1 MRSIQRI
8 AVLIFL
14 SVGTLALAQP
24 PTIRILEVEPTVL
37 FPNHEPL
44 QQIANLRLLNE
55 SGSTIGCTLFVQLSG
70 QTGLPETAVS
80 VPPGVSQQ
88 QVLIPDITTA
98 TEVKIEVRRKDDGQ
112 ILATQTKTWQP
123 QRHWKVFVVLSSH
136 EDLGYEKLIQEKQH
150 DIANYIDMANGLSG
164 KASAKADGSYH
175 YTMEKLLLERNYID
189 ERSEADWR
197 QIVDKAIKPG
207 RMYLMGEPSG
217 DHSHWMDYEELA
229 RYTYPA
235 RREAKDRWG
244 LELKTL
250 MIVDNPSLSWSGC
263 QAAADAGFRYVA
275 RWGQGWRTGN
285 HNDYQTTGLP
295 ALFWW
300 QAPDG
305 KHRLLYTWRSHYGME
320 FWYGQPGD
328 GYQGVPDLGAE
339 NVNRKL
345 KAIESGSVLGPYP
358 YDALVNPSYT
368 DHDVPHFDGASVL
381 PAWSHAYRYPEI
393 RIASPTEFFE
403 YIEGKYGS
411 EVPVLSGDLN
421 NFSADYAT
429 IDPDS
434 QGWKREAARLLPL
447 ADGLAAIAGTLDA
460 AFETPARLIERT
472 FTRLF
477 DYDEHSWPTQP
488 EASDVQLFNAQWIKR
503 AEAARALDGAQQA
516 VEIGFQS
523 LEHHVPTGDAP
534 SVLVFNP
541 LGHERTDVVWVNAQI
556 PELVDGETGQQVA
569 TQIEGGRT
577 VFVAHGVPAFGY
589 RTFRVVKTS
598 GSVPPPGA
606 GLTVTKDAIEN
617 HYYRIQFDHATGAI
631 TSILDK
637 ELQRELVDPHA
648 PQRFNQLVYVHTK
661 SSVSPEGE
669 TYSPSSGAELSGG
682 KAGPVE
688 ASFAVKVDDTRTG
701 AAITQTVT
709 LYRDIKRIDIV
720 DDLRHV
726 RTFYS
731 DRYEDRYRD
740 NIYYAFPVKV
750 ENFEDRAEYPGGVV
764 RPYVDQLRWGSHDY
778 LMANRWVDVSNSSF
792 GVTMAPWNASTVSFG
807 EIRYNRFSIDY
818 RPTSSYLYSYAY
830 SNRMAGL
837 LTLNGDDCNARLGYS
852 FTSHAGDWSGGQT
865 TAFGWSVASP
875 LEARLL
881 PRSQRGSLPTE
892 RASFLS
898 VSAPNVQLVTLK
910 QSEQPGRGWIVRL
923 VETEGRDTDVVVAL
937 PRFPITRATECDL
950 VENDRGPLVVAGRK
964 VNLRIGKYAFATL
977 RVWSDDALGGVEG
990 VRAEALSDK
999 SVRLRWNGS
1008 AAAYN
1013 IYRSEDPDAPPTLY
1027 SLVARTT
1034 QPAFT
1039 DDWLKIATT
1048 YYYYVAPVSLSNNQG
1063 ATTPRVAVTTK
1074 TVNSSPP
1081 APVEGLGVVR
1091 RAKDRLIVY
1100 WLTSPEPDVAR
1111 YYIYR
1116 GQEKDF
1122 SITGKS
1128 PSATVAPAR
1137 YFLQT
1142 FADSGLEPGR
1152 TYYYKV
1158 LAEDWAGNRQTDS
1171 PVAGVTT
1178 PAY

>member
-1 MRSIQRI
+1 MRTIQRM

-14 SVGTLALAQP
+14 SAGTLALAQQP
-24 PTIRILEVEPTVL
+24 GIRILDVEPTVL
-37 FPNHEPL
+37 FPNREPL
-44 QQIANLRLLNE
+44 QQIAKLRLLNE
-55 SGSTIGCTLFVQLSG
+55 SGTAIHCALVVQVAG
-70 QTGLPETAVS
+70 HEALPAVNA
-80 VPPGVSQQ
+80 
-88 QVLIPDITTA
+88 TA
-98 TEVKIEVRRKDDGQ
+98 TPGISTQQLLVPDLTVPADVTIEVRSKDDGRT
-112 ILATQTKTWQP
+112 LATLKKAWQP

-150 DIANYIDMANGLSG
+150 DIANFIDLANGLSG
-164 KASAKADGSYH
+164 KASTKADGSYH

-197 QIVDKAIKPG
+197 RIVETAIKPG

-229 RYTYPA
+229 RYTYPG

-244 LELKTL
+244 LDLKTL

-275 RWGQGWRTGN
+275 RWGQGWRTGS

-305 KHRLLYTWRSHYGME
+305 KHRVLYTWRSHYGME

-345 KAIESGSVLGPYP
+345 KAIENGSVLGPYP

-368 DHDVPHFDGASVL
+368 DHDIPHFDGARVL
-381 PAWSHAYRYPEI
+381 PAWTQTYRYPEI
-393 RIASPTEFFE
+393 RIASPTQFFE
-403 YIEGKYGS
+403 YVEAKYGS
-411 EVPVLSGDLN
+411 QLPVLSGDLN

-434 QGWKREAARLLPL
+434 QGWKRQAARLLPL
-447 ADGLAAIAGTLDA
+447 ADGLAAIVGTLDA
-460 AFETPARLIERT
+460 AFETPAQLIERT

-488 EASDVQLFNAQWIKR
+488 QASDVQLFNAQWIKR
-503 AEAARALDGAQQA
+503 AEAARALSGAQQA
-516 VEIGFQS
+516 VEIGFHA
-523 LEHHVPTGDAP
+523 LDRHIPTGDGT
-534 SVLVFNP
+534 SVVVFNP
-541 LGHERTDVVWVNAQI
+541 LGHARSDIVWVDAKI
-556 PELVDGETGQQVA
+556 PALIDESSGKRVA
-569 TQIEGGRT
+569 TQIDGNRT
-577 VFVAHGVPAFGY
+577 IFIAQNVPAFGY
-589 RTFRVVKTS
+589 LVFHFPATTS
-598 GSVPPPGA
+598 STAAPA
-606 GLTVTKDAIEN
+606 SDLAVTKDTLEN
-617 HYYRIQFDHATGAI
+617 RFYRIQFDPATGTI

-637 ELQRELVDPHA
+637 ELGRELVDSAA
-648 PQRFNQLVYVHTK
+648 PQHFNQMVYLHTQ

-669 TYSPSSGAELSGG
+669 TYSPSSGAKLLGG

-688 ASFAVKVDDTRTG
+688 ASFAVKLDDSKTG

-709 LYRDIKRIDIV
+709 LYRGMKRIDIV
-720 DDLRHV
+720 DDLQHARA
-726 RTFYS
+726 FYS

-750 ENFEDRAEYPGGVV
+750 ENFVDRAEYAGGVV
-764 RPYVDQLRWGSHDY
+764 RPYEDQLRWGSHDY
-778 LMANRWVDVSNSSF
+778 LVANRWVDVSNPSF
-792 GVTMAPWNASTVSFG
+792 GITMAPWNAATVNFG

-837 LTLNGDDCNARLGYS
+837 LTLNGDDCNARMGYS
-852 FTSHAGDWSGGQT
+852 FTSHSGDWDAGQT

-881 PRSQRGSLPTE
+881 PAAQRGDLPPKEAT
-892 RASFLS
+892 FLNI
-898 VSAPNVQLVTLK
+898 SAPNVQLVTLK

-923 VETEGRDTDVVVAL
+923 VETEGKDTDVAVEL
-937 PRFPITRATECDL
+937 PHFHITHAAECDL
-950 VENDRGPLVVAGRK
+950 VENDRGPLAVDGRK
-964 VNLRIGKYAFATL
+964 VTLRMGKYSYATV
-977 RVWSDDALGGVEG
+977 RVWGAADPGHVADVH
-990 VRAEALSDK
+990 AEALSDK
-999 SVRLRWNGS
+999 QVRLDWSGS
-1008 AAAYN
+1008 ATGYN

-1027 SLVARTT
+1027 SLVGRSA
-1034 QPAFT
+1034 QAQFT
-1039 DDWLKIATT
+1039 DDWLKLGTT
-1048 YYYYVAPVSLSNNQG
+1048 YYYHVAPVSNDNNQG
-1063 ATTPRVAVTTK
+1063 APSPRVAVTTR
-1074 TVNSSPP
+1074 TANTSAP

-1091 RAKDRLIVY
+1091 RAKDRLILY

-1111 YYIYR
+1111 YRIYR
-1116 GQEKDF
+1116 GDTENF
-1122 SITGKS
+1122 SLAGKS
-1128 PSATVAPAR
+1128 PLATVESAR
-1137 YFLQT
+1137 FFLQT
-1142 FADSGLEPGR
+1142 YIDNGLAPGH
-1152 TYYYKV
+1152 TYYYQV
-1158 LAEDWAGNRQTDS
+1158 LPEDWAGNRQMHS
-1171 PVAGVTT
+1171 SVAGATT